1 MFHCDDK
8 EEMRLTHSYT
18 TNWEITSVLQCC
30 KLKSLHVLTVLY
42 FVKII
47 YQFDNYDYSG
57 QMGK

>member
-47 YQFDNYDYSG
+47 YQFDN
-57 QMGK
+57 

>member
-8 EEMRLTHSYT
+8 EEMRLTHSY
-18 TNWEITSVLQCC
+18 SVLQCC

-47 YQFDNYDYSG
+47 YQFDN
-57 QMGK
+57 